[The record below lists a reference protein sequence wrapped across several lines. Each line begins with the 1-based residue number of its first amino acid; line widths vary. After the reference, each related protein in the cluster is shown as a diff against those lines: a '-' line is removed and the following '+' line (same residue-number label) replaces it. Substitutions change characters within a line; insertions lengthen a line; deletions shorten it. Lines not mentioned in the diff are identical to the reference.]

1 VNSMRARLLLVLLV
15 TTGAV
20 WFSAA
25 TWIYFGTR
33 AQVEQV
39 LDARLR
45 EAARMVSSMVTDDRV
60 QLASA
65 AEAVSLPDF
74 VDAPPG
80 YEKQLSCQ
88 IWSMSGSLVGRSES
102 APGKRLAD
110 AGEGFSVTEIGGE
123 TWRVF
128 TVANDA
134 RGVQV
139 MVGDNMRMRE
149 RLVNDVMMGTLLP
162 MSLFL
167 PLGALLIWFSV
178 RRGLAPLD
186 AMAETLGRRHDSDLR
201 PLGVDPM
208 PTELRPV
215 LHAINGLFSR
225 VATARDREKSFT
237 AFAAHEL
244 KTPLAGLKTQAQI
257 ALMTTD
263 EETRSRALAQI
274 AGSVDRSARM
284 VRQLLDLAAADA
296 ASAEGDAHADVAK
309 VLEDA
314 VTAVS
319 PVAVLKDSRICVTGA
334 ITGAISCDRALA
346 TTAVRNLLENA
357 VVHSPSGSNVR
368 LNVSAESGRMI
379 ISVSDDGPG
388 MTEAEI
394 LASTDRFVRGRASSG
409 SGLGLAIVDAVA
421 KRSSGSLSVANG
433 PEGGLTVTLT
443 LLSQGQE
450 SPKGESCR
458 RL

>member
-1 VNSMRARLLLVLLV
+1 
-15 TTGAV
+15 
-20 WFSAA
+20 
-25 TWIYFGTR
+25 
-33 AQVEQV
+33 
-39 LDARLR
+39 
-45 EAARMVSSMVTDDRV
+45 
-60 QLASA
+60 
-65 AEAVSLPDF
+65 
-74 VDAPPG
+74 
-80 YEKQLSCQ
+80 
-88 IWSMSGSLVGRSES
+88 
-102 APGKRLAD
+102 
-110 AGEGFSVTEIGGE
+110 
-123 TWRVF
+123 VF
-128 TVANDA
+128 TVVNDA

-139 MVGDNMRMRE
+139 MVGDNMQMRDH
-149 RLVNDVMMGTLLP
+149 LVNDVMMGTLLP
-162 MSLFL
+162 MALFL

-178 RRGLAPLD
+178 RRGLGPLH

-201 PLGVDPM
+201 PLGVNPM

-215 LHAINGLFSR
+215 LNAINGLFSR

-263 EETRSRALAQI
+263 DEMRSRALAQI
-274 AGSVDRSARM
+274 AGSVDRCARM

-296 ASAEGDAHADVAK
+296 ASAEGDGHADVAK

-314 VTAVS
+314 VMAVS
-319 PVAVLKDSRICVTGA
+319 PLAVHKDSRIVVTGA
-334 ITGAISCDRALA
+334 MAGTISCDRALA

-357 VVHSPSGSNVR
+357 VVHSPAGSNVH
-368 LNVSAESGRMI
+368 LHVSSESGPVI

-388 MTEAEI
+388 MTEEEVRS
-394 LASTDRFVRGRASSG
+394 STDRFVRGRTSSG

>member
-1 VNSMRARLLLVLLV
+1 MNSMRARLLLVLLV

-20 WFSAA
+20 WMSVAA
-25 TWIYFGTR
+25 WIYFGTR
-33 AQVEQV
+33 AEVEQV

-65 AEAVSLPDF
+65 AEAVTLPDF
-74 VDAPPG
+74 VDAKPG

-102 APGKRLAD
+102 APGKRLAN
-110 AGEGFSVTEIGGE
+110 AGEGFSVTEIDGE

-134 RGVQV
+134 RGIQV
-139 MVGDNMRMRE
+139 MVGDNMQMRD

-186 AMAETLGRRHDSDLR
+186 AVADTLGRRHDSDLR
-201 PLGVDPM
+201 PLGMERM
-208 PTELRPV
+208 PSELRPV
-215 LHAINGLFSR
+215 LKAINGLFSR
-225 VATARDREKSFT
+225 VSTAREREKSFT

-263 EETRSRALAQI
+263 DATRSHALAQI

-284 VRQLLDLAAADA
+284 ARQLLDLAAADA
-296 ASAEGDAHADVAK
+296 ATDGGDGPADVAK

-314 VTAVS
+314 AAAVS
-319 PVAVLKDSRICVTGA
+319 PLAAHKDSRIEVTGA
-334 ITGAISCDRALA
+334 MAGVISCDRALA

-357 VVHSPSGSNVR
+357 VLHSPPGSNVR
-368 LNVSAESGRMI
+368 LDVSAENNRVI
-379 ISVSDDGPG
+379 ISVSDNGPG

-394 LASTDRFVRGRASSG
+394 LASTDRFVRGRTSSG
-409 SGLGLAIVDAVA
+409 SGLGLAIVDSVA
-421 KRSSGSLSVANG
+421 KRSGGKPDISNR
-433 PEGGLTVTLT
+433 PDGGLIVTL
-443 LLSQGQE
+443 SFPGQG
-450 SPKGESCR
+450 SA
-458 RL
+458 